1 MARSTTDAGS
11 KPARPKAPK
20 KPVRRDAGRPR
31 GENIADAVL
40 DSALAELATAG
51 VAGFSIDRIA
61 RAADVNKTSVYRRW
75 PTREALIAAAL
86 ERVLVH
92 LEVQQLDTGTLR
104 GDLLLLGDTV
114 AHFLTQPVGR
124 ALTSA
129 VFAEDTAPSIAAL
142 ARRRL
147 QESAGGPAAAMVAR
161 AMARG
166 EWRDDADPVVVLS
179 MLVGAMLHRLG
190 LERGELG
197 RPWLEGV
204 VDVVVRGVRA
214 DALDAPMADD
224 VRR

>member
-1 MARSTTDAGS
+1 MARSTTDTGT

-40 DSALAELATAG
+40 DSTLEELATAG
-51 VAGFSIDRIA
+51 VAGLSIDRIA

-92 LEVQQLDTGTLR
+92 LEVQQVDTGSLR
-104 GDLLLLGDTV
+104 GDLLFLGETV
-114 AHFLTQPVGR
+114 GQFLTQPVGR
-124 ALTSA
+124 ALTRA

-142 ARRRL
+142 ARRQL
-147 QESAGGPAAAMVAR
+147 QESAGGPAAAMVMR
-161 AMARG
+161 AMRRG

-179 MLVGAMLHRLG
+179 MLVGAMLHRVG
-190 LERGELG
+190 LERGEIG
-197 RPWLEGV
+197 REWLEGV
-204 VDVVVRGVRA
+204 VGVLVRGVGKSG
-214 DALDAPMADD
+214 
-224 VRR
+224 